1 MYFFY
6 LCYQYFFELN
16 DRRQNCTSNWSE
28 WITPVSVYRCIVGC
42 FFYSW
47 GKVSVPLCY
56 SFKGP
61 STTATTAMVSSLSVA
76 KVLCNTLLFI
86 SGFSPEELPTIA
98 SEYLF
103 KNSNLRLF
111 YIHTVVI
118 FMNKDGN
125 YVSLFVCL
133 VCVAPDPLSPLI
145 SAQKLKTRCSSCCLK
160 IHLTAFGSIAVSHFN
175 HLTMVIQ
182 KMWYFNENFL
192 NLERI

>member
-1 MYFFY
+1 MFFSIPEER
-6 LCYQYFFELN
+6 L
-16 DRRQNCTSNWSE
+16 
-28 WITPVSVYRCIVGC
+28 
-42 FFYSW
+42 
-47 GKVSVPLCY
+47 SVPLCY

-61 STTATTAMVSSLSVA
+61 STTATTAMVSSLSAA

-125 YVSLFVCL
+125 YVSLFVRFICD
-133 VCVAPDPLSPLI
+133 APDPLPPLT
-145 SAQKLKTRCSSCCLK
+145 SSQKLKTRCSSCCFK
-160 IHLTAFGSIAVSHFN
+160 IHSTAFGSNCSVTFQPLNYSYLKKCDISMGIV
-175 HLTMVIQ
+175 LTCKEWSMI
-182 KMWYFNENFL
+182 FIPSL
-192 NLERI
+192 L

>member
-1 MYFFY
+1 MYFFT
-6 LCYQYFFELN
+6 CVTNIFFFF
-16 DRRQNCTSNWSE
+16 NWMTVDKIVLQIEVNGSLLSLF
-28 WITPVSVYRCIVGC
+28 TDCIVVCGLF

-61 STTATTAMVSSLSVA
+61 STAATTAMASSLSAA

-86 SGFSPEELPTIA
+86 SGFSPEEPPTIA

-118 FMNKDGN
+118 FMNKDGK
-125 YVSLFVCL
+125 YVSLSAL
-133 VCVAPDPLSPLI
+133 LPAPFSRLNFSRTLNWDAEATAQLS
-145 SAQKLKTRCSSCCLK
+145 
-160 IHLTAFGSIAVSHFN
+160 
-175 HLTMVIQ
+175 
-182 KMWYFNENFL
+182 
-192 NLERI
+192 